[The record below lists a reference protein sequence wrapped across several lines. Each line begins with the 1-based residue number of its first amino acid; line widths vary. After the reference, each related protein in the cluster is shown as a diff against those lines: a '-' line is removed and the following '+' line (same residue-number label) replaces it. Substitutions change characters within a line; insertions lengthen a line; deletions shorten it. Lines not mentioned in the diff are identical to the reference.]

1 MKNIARW
8 GLVALGLVAAPAWAE
23 DLLTAYNQA
32 LQNDPTFK
40 TAEASLQATRELL
53 PISRSYLLPSI
64 SGSASTGRA
73 HINQTSGDH
82 STAFDQKIRQYALN
96 INQVLFDY
104 RAWAGLKNANAQVKQ
119 GYANYNA
126 AVQNL
131 IVRVATAYFAVLQAH
146 DQLVATQAQKRSL
159 QEQLNQTQEQFKVGL
174 IPITGVQQVKASYD
188 ATVAQEIANQA
199 TVADKLEELRAITNV
214 FPTQLMGIQHN
225 PPLVAP
231 VPQDINAWADT
242 ATKQSY
248 ALKASYYEMVA
259 AKENVGI
266 QRGGHFP
273 TVSATG
279 SYSYTN
285 QNQAAN
291 GSSASGIVLSP
302 NFNHSVTV
310 GVGVDVPIF
319 SGGQVSAQTRQAA
332 AQYAQASAQLE
343 QTHRST
349 LTQTREAYL
358 GVISGISKLKADQ
371 QAIVSNQ
378 SSLDST
384 KAGYQA
390 GVNTITDVLQQ
401 QSNLYNAQTALA
413 NDQYNYLISLINLK
427 QAAGTL
433 APEDVEV
440 LNSWLSKPLDFSAYN
455 FNDHPLSFAASS
467 ANNVGSEQKK
477 AAVNQSVAQP
487 VKSAAAASTSATVA
501 AAPTVSSAPAK
512 PVAPVATTSSANVAV
527 NSVTPAP
534 AVVSSTASVT
544 SQTTTPAPSAMPGK
558 VTSPV
563 AASTISSQSTAPVK
577 VTPPP
582 AATSATPA
590 TSITT
595 APTTMPAA
603 AKPNQ
608 TPTVA
613 AAAPAPTASSTTS
626 PSTKPAVPQAAAP
639 AATTK
644 PSTTPAP
651 KQPVVATTM
660 LV

>member
-8 GLVALGLVAAPAWAE
+8 GLVALGLIAAPAWAE

-64 SGSASTGRA
+64 SGSTNIGRA
-73 HINQTSGDH
+73 HINQTTGDH

-96 INQVLFDY
+96 VNQVLFDY
-104 RAWAGLKNANAQVKQ
+104 RAWAGLKNAKAQVKQ

-214 FPTQLMGIQHN
+214 FPTQLMGLQHN

-259 AKENVGI
+259 AKENVEI

-291 GSSASGIVLSP
+291 GSSASGITLSP

-319 SGGQVSAQTRQAA
+319 AGGQVNAQTRQAA

-413 NDQYNYLISLINLK
+413 NDQYNYLINLINLK

-433 APEDVEV
+433 APEDVDV
-440 LNSWLSKPLDFSAYN
+440 LNSWLSKSLDFSAYN

-467 ANNVGSEQKK
+467 SNNVSSEQKK
-477 AAVNQSVAQP
+477 TVANQPVAQP
-487 VKSAAAASTSATVA
+487 VKSAAAVAT
-501 AAPTVSSAPAK
+501 PAV
-512 PVAPVATTSSANVAV
+512 PVAPT
-527 NSVTPAP
+527 
-534 AVVSSTASVT
+534 
-544 SQTTTPAPSAMPGK
+544 
-558 VTSPV
+558 
-563 AASTISSQSTAPVK
+563 
-577 VTPPP
+577 
-582 AATSATPA
+582 
-590 TSITT
+590 TT
-595 APTTMPAA
+595 APTTVPVTV
-603 AKPNQ
+603 KPNEVS
-608 TPTVA
+608 TVA
-613 AAAPAPTASSTTS
+613 SAAPAPTASSTVPS
-626 PSTKPAVPQAAAP
+626 STKPAAPQTATP

-651 KQPVVATTM
+651 KQPVIATTM

>member
-1 MKNIARW
+1 MSARAKNVSPLQLQTNVAHAAPKALQSYTYAFTHPALCRKMWSVSLLVNGSRLMKNIARW

-64 SGSASTGRA
+64 SGSTNIGRA
-73 HINQTSGDH
+73 HINQTNGDH

-96 INQVLFDY
+96 VNQVLFDY

-440 LNSWLSKPLDFSAYN
+440 LNSWLSKPLDFSAYD
-455 FNDHPLSFAASS
+455 FNNHPLSFAASS

-477 AAVNQSVAQP
+477 TAANKPAAQP
-487 VKSAAAASTSATVA
+487 ATHLLDIV
-501 AAPTVSSAPAK
+501 
-512 PVAPVATTSSANVAV
+512 
-527 NSVTPAP
+527 
-534 AVVSSTASVT
+534 
-544 SQTTTPAPSAMPGK
+544 
-558 VTSPV
+558 
-563 AASTISSQSTAPVK
+563 
-577 VTPPP
+577 
-582 AATSATPA
+582 
-590 TSITT
+590 
-595 APTTMPAA
+595 
-603 AKPNQ
+603 
-608 TPTVA
+608 
-613 AAAPAPTASSTTS
+613 
-626 PSTKPAVPQAAAP
+626 
-639 AATTK
+639 
-644 PSTTPAP
+644 
-651 KQPVVATTM
+651 
-660 LV
+660 L

>member
-1 MKNIARW
+1 MKNLVRW
-8 GLVALGLVAAPAWAE
+8 SLMALGLVAAPAWAE

-64 SGSASTGRA
+64 SGSTNLGRA
-73 HINQTSGDH
+73 HINQTTGDH
-82 STAFDQKIRQYALN
+82 STAFDQNIRQYALN
-96 INQVLFDY
+96 VNQVLFDY
-104 RAWAGLKNANAQVKQ
+104 RAWAGLKNAKAQVKQ

-131 IVRVATAYFAVLQAH
+131 IVRVAMAYFAVLQAH

-259 AKENVGI
+259 AKENVEI

-279 SYSYTN
+279 SYSYNN
-285 QNQAAN
+285 QNLAAN
-291 GSSASGIVLSP
+291 GSSASGITLSP

-319 SGGQVSAQTRQAA
+319 AGGQVSAQTRQAA

-440 LNSWLSKPLDFSAYN
+440 LNSWLSKSLNFSAYN

-477 AAVNQSVAQP
+477 AAANQSVAQP
-487 VKSAAAASTSATVA
+487 VKSAAAASTPATVA
-501 AAPTVSSAPAK
+501 TAPTANSAPAK
-512 PVAPVATTSSANVAV
+512 PAAAATAVPTANVAV
-527 NSVTPAP
+527 NSVTSAP
-534 AVVSSTASVT
+534 A
-544 SQTTTPAPSAMPGK
+544 APS
-558 VTSPV
+558 T
-563 AASTISSQSTAPVK
+563 
-577 VTPPP
+577 
-582 AATSATPA
+582 ATPA
-590 TSITT
+590 
-595 APTTMPAA
+595 
-603 AKPNQ
+603 
-608 TPTVA
+608 
-613 AAAPAPTASSTTS
+613 
-626 PSTKPAVPQAAAP
+626 KPAVPVASQTAPPAP
-639 AATTK
+639 AAPVKTAPSVVVAPSTVPAQSATPTVTAKPVPTPSSVATTAPPTPPAIPQPVAAK
-644 PSTTPAP
+644 PSVTSPP
-651 KQPVVATTM
+651 KQPVVATTI

>member
-440 LNSWLSKPLDFSAYN
+440 LNSWLSKSLDFSAYN

-477 AAVNQSVAQP
+477 TAANKPAAQP
-487 VKSAAAASTSATVA
+487 VKSATTVSTPATVA
-501 AAPTVSSAPAK
+501 ATAPTANNSTSAKSIAPAT
-512 PVAPVATTSSANVAV
+512 ATPTANVAV
-527 NSVTPAP
+527 NSVISAP
-534 AVVSSTASVT
+534 AA
-544 SQTTTPAPSAMPGK
+544 APSA
-558 VTSPV
+558 
-563 AASTISSQSTAPVK
+563 ST
-577 VTPPP
+577 
-582 AATSATPA
+582 ATPA
-590 TSITT
+590 KPAAPVVSQTATPASSTTSVKVAPPTVAAVATPAVPVSPTTT
-595 APTTMPAA
+595 APTTVP
-603 AKPNQ
+603 
-608 TPTVA
+608 
-613 AAAPAPTASSTTS
+613 APAASSTVPQST
-626 PSTKPAVPQAAAP
+626 TKPAAPQAAAP
-639 AATTK
+639 ATTTK